1 MNSQN
6 DTYFR
11 VSDDLLPKIKSGV
24 YDLAFVEHE
33 TARMFKGKAHKL
45 AMWFRIVT
53 FGEYFEVLLPRYYN
67 VQNVAKRRTKNGT
80 FKAGPK
86 SDFMREYCTLF
97 PGRVGRLDRVPMSP
111 FRHSIIKGKISL
123 VKEAR
128 GHKIPAELQY
138 SRIEQLIGVK
148 K

>member
-1 MNSQN
+1 MSSRNGS
-6 DTYFR
+6 YFC

-24 YDLAFVEHE
+24 YDLAFVEYE
-33 TARMFKGKAHKL
+33 TARMFKGKARKL
-45 AMWFRIVT
+45 VMWFRIVT
-53 FGEYFEVLLPRYYN
+53 LGEYFELILPRYYN
-67 VQNVAKRRTKNGT
+67 VQNVPRKRTMNGS

-97 PGRVGRLDRVPMSP
+97 PGRVGRLDRIPMSP
-111 FRHSIIKGKISL
+111 FRHSIIKGRISV

-128 GHKIPAELQY
+128 GREIPTELQY
-138 SRIEQLIGVK
+138 SRIEQLVGVK